1 MKKFIAIMLIALMVA
16 GAVFAGGAKEEASA
30 KKSYTFAG
38 NAEWPPL
45 EYVDENGN
53 LVGFEVELVQKI
65 AEVEGV
71 EIKYQNV
78 AWDGIFAGLQGNLYD
93 AVASG
98 VSVTEERK
106 KTMDFSTVI
115 FKVTQSIL
123 TKADAPDFKDEKDL
137 IAANAQ
143 VGVQVGTTGDFAVQD
158 AGMKTKQYDAVP
170 EAVLALLNGNID
182 AVVCDSLVAS
192 DFVLANPNYKG
203 KLKVTGELKNTT
215 AEDIAMVVNKGNKE
229 LLDLINSG
237 YDKLVKDGTVD
248 ALKKKYNLL

>member
-1 MKKFIAIMLIALMVA
+1 MKKIIAIMLIALMVA
-16 GAVFAGGAKEEASA
+16 GVLFAGGSKEAASS

-78 AWDGIFAGLQGNLYD
+78 AWDGIFAGLQGHLYD

-106 KTMDFSTVI
+106 QTMDFSTVI

-123 TKADAPDFKDEKDL
+123 TKVDAPDYKDEKDL
-137 IAANAQ
+137 LAAKAK

-158 AGMKTKQYDAVP
+158 AGMSTKQYDAVP

-192 DFVLANPNYKG
+192 DFVLANESYKG

-237 YDKLVKDGTVD
+237 YDKLVKNGTVD
-248 ALKKKYNLL
+248 ELKKKYNLL